1 MNVSASLWELWM
13 RFPSVIMNMDVNVIL
28 LHSKLIRNNLE
39 SVLIKWHNYSYQ
51 IQLLS
56 VWALKDFALIS
67 FKRNFLHP
75 FPKNVSRFI
84 WTRNRTVS
92 SSIQF
97 IVCDCWKN
105 LFYLQRKEKKTSMEM
120 NDKAFARRFRL
131 NGWKIVM
138 KWLRT
143 YNMKKVIGSF
153 VYKRKRCMNAYHLCQ
168 DLFDELFVL
177 FISVFNAQRLMP

>member
-13 RFPSVIMNMDVNVIL
+13 RFHSVIMNMDVNVIL

-39 SVLIKWHNYSYQ
+39 SVLIKWHNHSYQ

-56 VWALKDFALIS
+56 VWALKDFNFVQKKLPSPVSEECFSVHLDSDSNSVFFYPVHCVRLLEKLTLFAK
-67 FKRNFLHP
+67 KR
-75 FPKNVSRFI
+75 
-84 WTRNRTVS
+84 
-92 SSIQF
+92 
-97 IVCDCWKN
+97 
-105 LFYLQRKEKKTSMEM
+105 KKTSIEM